1 MVLVAVE
8 PSQITVDSIKVSQGM
23 DAFGL
28 QQVWPIG
35 HHTESK
41 VDIAAEQYCLGCHIK
56 QDWGCIR
63 YGNCTQ
69 LFDRKLDVWLEEVG
83 LLREYYL

>member
-1 MVLVAVE
+1 
-8 PSQITVDSIKVSQGM
+8 M

-56 QDWGCIR
+56 AKIGDVLGTVTVR
-63 YGNCTQ
+63 SY
-69 LFDRKLDVWLEEVG
+69 FDRKLDVWLEEVG